1 MAREIIPNPD
11 PSVLT
16 TAQLL
21 REVQI
26 MRAYVDSEVMHLKE
40 IMVQHDKMT
49 SLAIEKSEVSYN
61 ERFAKTNEFREQQND
76 LIQTFAKGDETRN
89 SIRGLDDK
97 FEANIKTV
105 SERFEQNVQNVTD
118 RYEKGHATLVDKIN
132 VVQNHL
138 SEKIVST
145 VSVQENKFFATDKQ
159 MQTLIDANA
168 EISNRGLTELN
179 KWKEN
184 TSGSIRVI
192 LAVGGF
198 IVALV
203 LALVIA
209 FFKTVIN

>member
-1 MAREIIPNPD
+1 MAQEVIPNPD

-16 TAQLL
+16 TSQLL
-21 REVQI
+21 REI
-26 MRAYVDSEVMHLKE
+26 HIIRAYVDSEVMHLKE
-40 IMVQHDKMT
+40 IMDQHDKMT

-89 SIRGLDDK
+89 SIKGLDDK

-105 SERFEQNVQNVTD
+105 SERFDQNVSSVND
-118 RYEKGHATLVDKIN
+118 RYEKGHATLIDKIST
-132 VVQNHL
+132 VSNHL
-138 SEKIVST
+138 SEKILSA

-168 EISNRGLTELN
+168 EISNRGITELN

-203 LALVIA
+203 LALIIA
-209 FFKTVIN
+209 FFKTMVR